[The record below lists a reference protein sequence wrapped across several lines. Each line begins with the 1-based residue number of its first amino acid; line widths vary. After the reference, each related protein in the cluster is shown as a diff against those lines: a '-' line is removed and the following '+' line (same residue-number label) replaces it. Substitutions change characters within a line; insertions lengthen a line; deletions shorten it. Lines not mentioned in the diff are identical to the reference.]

1 MNETVRA
8 RRQRMRALVLA
19 LLAVAVVAPL
29 LVFAWQGLE
38 HPSWRELVTTL
49 LDDAARWRAVPFAPL
64 VALAVFMV
72 GGLVMFPITW
82 MTAATM
88 IVFGPWLGG
97 VLAMIGG
104 LLDAWLVYELGR
116 LLPADL
122 FDRWFGE
129 RGQRL
134 RARVVG
140 HGLIAMIVLRL
151 VPVAP
156 YSVVSFLAGAA
167 RLGRRDF
174 LIGSAVGM
182 VHDVILYGVFAERAR
197 AVLLD
202 PHPLAFVGLVAAVVL
217 LIASSIALHFW
228 HRRRTAR
235 HAGKP

>member
-1 MNETVRA
+1 
-8 RRQRMRALVLA
+8 MRLVLLV
-19 LLAVAVVAPL
+19 LLMVAVAAPL

-38 HPSWRELVTTL
+38 HSSWRELVTAL
-49 LDDAARWRAVPFAPL
+49 LDDAARWRAEPLAPL
-64 VALAVFMV
+64 VALAVFMI

-97 VLAMIGG
+97 ALALLGG
-104 LLDAWLVYELGR
+104 VLDAWLVYEFGR
-116 LLPADL
+116 LPPADL

-129 RGQRL
+129 RGRRL
-134 RARVVG
+134 RGRVVG

-156 YSVVSFLAGAA
+156 YSVVSFLAGVA

-202 PHPLAFVGLVAAVVL
+202 PHPLAFGGLAAAVVL
-217 LIASSIALHFW
+217 LVLSSIALHFW
-228 HRRRTAR
+228 HQRRSAR
-235 HAGKP
+235 HAGRS